1 MVGMHSL
8 GSYNDQTYMDVM
20 VPFPLYCIFGH
31 IATCTVFIHDVD
43 QVPGTSREKDTDR
56 REDVEHE
63 RG

>member
-1 MVGMHSL
+1 MHSL
-8 GSYNDQTYMDVM
+8 GSYNGCDDAFT
-20 VPFPLYCIFGH
+20 LYCLFGH